1 MKPSI
6 ILTAAI
12 AAVAII
18 TPAQAAKRAT
28 ASVPTDARFKK
39 VLHYF
44 DAVLAQY
51 DADKSG
57 KLDDTERA
65 AWEADVKAGKFPAPP
80 APTFPLP
87 EALKQY
93 DVNGDGKINP
103 DEARAIRA
111 DIAAG
116 KLELP
121 KFDGPLPEALKKF
134 DFDGDGKLNA
144 DERLAGGRFLG
155 GLAERQLPCRARQ

>member
-1 MKPSI
+1 MKHTF

-12 AAVAII
+12 AAVAIT
-18 TPAQAAKRAT
+18 TPAHAAKRAT
-28 ASVPTDARFKK
+28 ASVPTDAKFKK

-51 DADKSG
+51 DADKDG

-93 DVNGDGKINP
+93 DVNGDGKINRGSC
-103 DEARAIRA
+103 DRIRPPSEPRS
-111 DIAAG
+111 
-116 KLELP
+116 LFE
-121 KFDGPLPEALKKF
+121 
-134 DFDGDGKLNA
+134 
-144 DERLAGGRFLG
+144 
-155 GLAERQLPCRARQ
+155 